1 MGCLMLEVL
10 SQQAMLFF
18 FKSEETQRG
27 AVQPG
32 KGWVRVLSFGL
43 WF

>member
-1 MGCLMLEVL
+1 MGCLRSSVSRLCYV
-10 SQQAMLFF
+10 
-18 FKSEETQRG
+18 FKQSEETQRG
-27 AVQPG
+27 AAQPG